1 MKTRAVRRALAVPAA
16 SGTIAL
22 LASCTTAPAQAPL
35 PSLGPPAPAP
45 ASVAPFPS
53 AVPVTSLKVPG
64 CSVAVAPARTLA
76 GVRPMM
82 MPVPLAPFGVI
93 TSTDG
98 RWVFV
103 SDGRGVTVLRAGQAG
118 GPPAVVRSVPLPG
131 GQQGLGEALT
141 PDGRYLLVA
150 ATSETAVLDVAR
162 LESGSGQPLAG
173 SLPAAGGAIEVATSA
188 DGHFV
193 FTSLEGTGAVEV
205 SDLARALSAGFRAGG
220 VTVGRVPAAA
230 APVGEAVSPDGRW
243 LYVTSEVTGLPGARR
258 GPVTSR
264 ACPGDPDALSGAVRA
279 IGIGAAEHDPPTAVR
294 ATAGAGASPVRVV
307 LSPGAKVAWVTAR
320 GSDAL
325 LGFATSRLTA
335 GQPALIADVRVGAAP
350 VGVVLVDGGRLAVVA
365 DSNRFAGRGAPQW
378 LSVVSV
384 QDALLAAR
392 PWWGRSGAGGFP
404 ASSRRPRTAGR
415 SMSRTSPAASWRP
428 SRWPAWPARPG
439 SARLGS
445 ARLGS
450 VRPGSVRPGSVRPG
464 QRGRGQRGRG
474 QCGRG
479 ECGRG
484 QCGRG

>member
-1 MKTRAVRRALAVPAA
+1 MRHGARAGPLPPL
-16 SGTIAL
+16 GP
-22 LASCTTAPAQAPL
+22 PAQAP
-35 PSLGPPAPAP
+35 APA
-45 ASVAPFPS
+45 APFPS
-53 AVPVTSLKVPG
+53 AVPATSLKVPG

-76 GVRPMM
+76 GVRPVMTA
-82 MPVPLAPFGVI
+82 VPQAPFGVI
-93 TSTDG
+93 TSADG

-103 SDGRGVTVLRAGQAG
+103 SDSRGVTVLRAAAAG
-118 GPPAVVRSVPLPG
+118 GSPAVVRSVPLPG

-162 LESGSGQPLAG
+162 LESGSGQAVAG
-173 SLPAAGGAIEVATSA
+173 TLPAPGGAIEVATSA

-220 VTVGRVPAAA
+220 VTVGRIPAAA

-243 LYVTSEVTGLPGARR
+243 LYVTSEVTGLPAQR
-258 GPVTSR
+258 GRVTSR
-264 ACPGDPDALSGAVRA
+264 GCPGDPDSLPGAVRA

-294 ATAGAGASPVRVV
+294 ATAGAGASPVRVA

-335 GQPALIADVRVGAAP
+335 GRSALIADVGVGSAP

-365 DSNRFAGRGAPQW
+365 DSNRFAGRGAQW

-384 QDALLAAR
+384 PDALLGRPALVGQVRAGSFPRQFATSPDGRALYVTNFSSGQLETIQVAGLVSAAGAR
-392 PWWGRSGAGGFP
+392 GGAG
-404 ASSRRPRTAGR
+404 
-415 SMSRTSPAASWRP
+415 
-428 SRWPAWPARPG
+428 
-439 SARLGS
+439 
-445 ARLGS
+445 
-450 VRPGSVRPGSVRPG
+450 
-464 QRGRGQRGRG
+464 
-474 QCGRG
+474 
-479 ECGRG
+479 
-484 QCGRG
+484 

>member
-1 MKTRAVRRALAVPAA
+1 MKTRAVRRALAAPAA
-16 SGTIAL
+16 SAAIAL

-35 PSLGPPAPAP
+35 PPLGPPAPV
-45 ASVAPFPS
+45 SPFPT
-53 AVPVTSLKVPG
+53 AVPAASLKVPG

-82 MPVPLAPFGVI
+82 TPVPQAPFGVI

-162 LESGSGQPLAG
+162 LESGSGQPVAG

-243 LYVTSEVTGLPGARR
+243 LYVTSEVTGLPIARR

-264 ACPGDPDALSGAVRA
+264 ACPGDPDALPGAVRA

-294 ATAGAGASPVRVV
+294 ATAAAGASPVRVV
-307 LSPGAKVAWVTAR
+307 LSPGARVAWVTAR

-335 GQPALIADVRVGAAP
+335 GRPALIADVPVGSAP

-365 DSNRFAGRGAPQW
+365 DSNRFTGRGAQW

-384 QDALLAAR
+384 RAALVGR
-392 PWWGRSGAGGFP
+392 PALVGQVRAGSFP
-404 ASSRRPRTAGR
+404 RQFA
-415 SMSRTSPAASWRP
+415 TSPDGRALYVTNFS
-428 SRWPAWPARPG
+428 SG
-439 SARLGS
+439 Q
-445 ARLGS
+445 
-450 VRPGSVRPGSVRPG
+450 PG
-464 QRGRGQRGRG
+464 QGGQRRVAA
-474 QCGRG
+474 
-479 ECGRG
+479 
-484 QCGRG
+484 